1 MNIRREK
8 TGKEESEERTDGSI
22 NEMRKEG
29 KHKGIKSGKEKL
41 IDRQISLDRDGRKK
55 KEGNL

>member
-8 TGKEESEERTDGSI
+8 TGKEESEERADGSI